1 MKKNRKFMLAFY
13 FIFEKP
19 TFNGQWKNL
28 LSKGLPPK
36 YTRKLGVIVF
46 RNLVRR
52 PSFILLKN
60 VLRFF
65 CKGKKT
71 RNLSCP
77 LEPVRPDTWLPYPS

>member
-1 MKKNRKFMLAFY
+1 MKKNRKFMLALY

-52 PSFILLKN
+52 PSFILLEKC
-60 VLRFF
+60 VEIFL
-65 CKGKKT
+65 
-71 RNLSCP
+71 
-77 LEPVRPDTWLPYPS
+77 